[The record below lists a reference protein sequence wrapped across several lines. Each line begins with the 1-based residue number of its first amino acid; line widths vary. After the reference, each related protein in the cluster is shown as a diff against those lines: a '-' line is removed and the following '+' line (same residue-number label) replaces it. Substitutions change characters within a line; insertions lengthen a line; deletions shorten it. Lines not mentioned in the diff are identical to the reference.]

1 MVKRTVKDIEGRTWI
16 CTSASD
22 SATGTTPAA
31 KGQDVKIS
39 CTTDSVAEPVIVTV
53 GWQWENT
60 SDNGLA
66 RMIALASPVAK
77 R

>member
-1 MVKRTVKDIEGRTWI
+1 MVKRTVKDIEGRTWV
-16 CTSASD
+16 CTAAGE
-22 SATGTTPAA
+22 SATGANPSAQ
-31 KGQDVKIS
+31 GQDVKIS
-39 CTTDSVAEPVIVTV
+39 CTTESVAKPVIVTV
-53 GWQWENT
+53 GWQWEKT

>member
-1 MVKRTVKDIEGRTWI
+1 MVKRTVKDIEGRTWT
-16 CTSASD
+16 CTAEGD
-22 SATGTTPAA
+22 SATSANPSA

-39 CTTDSVAEPVIVTV
+39 CTTESVAKPVIVTV
-53 GWQWENT
+53 GWQWEKT

-77 R
+77 N

>member
-1 MVKRTVKDIEGRTWI
+1 MVTRTVKDIEGRTWI
-16 CTSASD
+16 CTSAGD
-22 SATGTTPAA
+22 SAAGTTPLA

-39 CTTDSVAEPVIVTV
+39 CTTESVAEPVTVTV
-53 GWQWENT
+53 GWQGEKT

-66 RMIALASPVAK
+66 RVIALASPVAK